1 MENRRDMPMGLAFQL
16 SMNER
21 AMENFAN
28 MTESEKRQVLD
39 AARSVTTKEQMR
51 GIVSDL
57 ERLS

>member
-1 MENRRDMPMGLAFQL
+1 MEISKDMPMGLAFQL

-21 AMENFAN
+21 AMENFAS

-39 AARSVTTKEQMR
+39 AARSVTSKEQMR